1 MGFGTTQGR
10 VQVAALTLALGGWM
24 TTADAHVT
32 QLVITRTESPTFQGA
47 SFGETGPY
55 EKLVG
60 RATGEIDARD
70 PRNAVITDIMLAP
83 RNARGMVE
91 YATDIYIL
99 RPVDP
104 SRGNRK
110 VLFELNNRGNMVSF
124 GLLNDATT
132 GGNDPTTGADAG
144 IGFLMRLGYTIV
156 QSGWDATVLAG
167 GGRQTISVPL
177 ARNPDGTSIIGPSL
191 EELVIDN
198 ATTLTAPLTYA
209 AATFDTAQAMLTVRP
224 LRRSA
229 GRDPK
234 RELGLRQRSNDPAA
248 ASRNCLPAGHALRAD
263 VSGEGSARRRSRLRG
278 GS

>member
-1 MGFGTTQGR
+1 MTRFFVLERLKRLVLSKHIFKENRDGIRHNSGTGAAGR
-10 VQVAALTLALGGWM
+10 
-24 TTADAHVT
+24 ADAGARRLDDVAHVT
-32 QLVITRTESPTFQGA
+32 QIVITRTESPTFQGA

-60 RATGEIDARD
+60 RATGEIDPRD

-132 GGNDPTTGADAG
+132 GGNDPTTSADAG

-167 GGRQTISVPL
+167 GGRQTICS
-177 ARNPDGTSIIGPSL
+177 
-191 EELVIDN
+191 
-198 ATTLTAPLTYA
+198 TTG
-209 AATFDTAQAMLTVRP
+209 RP
-224 LRRSA
+224 L
-229 GRDPK
+229 K
-234 RELGLRQRSNDPAA
+234 T
-248 ASRNCLPAGHALRAD
+248 
-263 VSGEGSARRRSRLRG
+263 VS
-278 GS
+278 